1 MTDIFVHF
9 HSDAFS
15 IVHTITIC
23 MSFRFLPLSNAF
35 LDRCVFDQN
44 AQRSSVDGRLKTHPD
59 VCVFKRRRMVVD
71 GVLKHELMD
80 LPDIFS

>member
-44 AQRSSVDGRLKTHPD
+44 AQRSSVDGRLKRIQMY
-59 VCVFKRRRMVVD
+59 VFSNED
-71 GVLKHELMD
+71 AWL
-80 LPDIFS
+80 

>member
-23 MSFRFLPLSNAF
+23 MSFRFRPHSNAF
-35 LDRCVFDQN
+35 LDRCVFDEN
-44 AQRSSVDGRLKTHPD
+44 AQRYSVDGRLKRIQMY
-59 VCVFKRRRMVVD
+59 VFSNED
-71 GVLKHELMD
+71 AWLWTG
-80 LPDIFS
+80 S

>member
-15 IVHTITIC
+15 IVHTTTIC
-23 MSFRFLPLSNAF
+23 MSFRFRPLSNAF

-44 AQRSSVDGRLKTHPD
+44 AQRSSVDGRLKRIQMY
-59 VCVFKRRRMVVD
+59 VFSNED
-71 GVLKHELMD
+71 AWLWTG
-80 LPDIFS
+80 S

>member
-1 MTDIFVHF
+1 MTDIFEHF
-9 HSDAFS
+9 HSHAFS

-44 AQRSSVDGRLKTHPD
+44 AQRSSVDGRLKRIQMY
-59 VCVFKRRRMVVD
+59 VFSNED
-71 GVLKHELMD
+71 AWL
-80 LPDIFS
+80 

>member
-44 AQRSSVDGRLKTHPD
+44 AQRSSVDGRLKRIQMY
-59 VCVFKRRRMVVD
+59 VFSNED
-71 GVLKHELMD
+71 AWLWTG
-80 LPDIFS
+80 S

>member
-9 HSDAFS
+9 HSDTFS

-23 MSFRFLPLSNAF
+23 MSFRFRPLSNAF

-44 AQRSSVDGRLKTHPD
+44 AQRSSVDGRLKRIQMY
-59 VCVFKRRRMVVD
+59 VFSNED
-71 GVLKHELMD
+71 AWLWTG
-80 LPDIFS
+80 S